1 MALIDDV
8 KVNLRIKS
16 AAFDSAEIQPII
28 DACKTDLKLSGV
40 NKVEESDP
48 LTQRAVVL
56 YVKASFGFSADSE
69 RYQKAYDM
77 LKNSMALSG
86 DYNTEVT
93 TIV

>member
-16 AAFDSAEIQPII
+16 AAFDAAEIQPII
-28 DACKTDLKLSGV
+28 DACKIDLKLSGV
-40 NKVEESDP
+40 NKIEESDP

-56 YVKASFGFSADSE
+56 YVKANFGFSADSE

-77 LKNSMALSG
+77 LKSSMALSG
-86 DYNTEVT
+86 DYNTVVT
-93 TIV
+93 ASV

>member
-8 KVNLRIKS
+8 RLNLRITS
-16 AAFDSAEIQPII
+16 TAFDAAEIQPII

-40 NKVEESDP
+40 NVINDSDP

-56 YVKASFGFSADSE
+56 YAKANFGYSADSE

-86 DYNTEVT
+86 DYNTVVVT
-93 TIV
+93 GV

>member
-16 AAFDSAEIQPII
+16 AAFDKAEIQPII
-28 DACKTDLKLSGV
+28 DACKMDLKLSGV
-40 NKVEESDP
+40 NKIEESDP

-56 YVKASFGFSADSE
+56 YVKANFGFSADSE

-86 DYNTEVT
+86 DYNTVVT
-93 TIV
+93 TSV

>member
-16 AAFDSAEIQPII
+16 TAFDATEIQPII
-28 DACKTDLKLSGV
+28 DACKVDLKLSGV
-40 NKVEESDP
+40 NVFKDGDP
-48 LTQRAVVL
+48 LLQRAIVL
-56 YVKASFGFSADSE
+56 YAKANFGFSTDSE

-86 DYNTEVT
+86 DYNTVVT
-93 TIV
+93 PSV